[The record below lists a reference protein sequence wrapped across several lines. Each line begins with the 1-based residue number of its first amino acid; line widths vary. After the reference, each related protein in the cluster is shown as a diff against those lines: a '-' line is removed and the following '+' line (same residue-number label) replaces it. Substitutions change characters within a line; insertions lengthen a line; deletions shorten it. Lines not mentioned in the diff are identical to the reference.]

1 MFDKNADFPKVTV
14 ILRGYTYE
22 QCRCVVEQLV
32 GTKLNAVE
40 VAFNTPGAAG
50 IIERLNEEFG
60 SEVKIGAGTVTTE
73 ERAVAAVKAGAHFML
88 SPINFSDRI
97 FEIAKD
103 AGVVTVPAAFSPSE
117 TVEMFDKGADIVKV
131 FPAGILGPKYF
142 SDVRAASGWTCRSW
156 PLAALTAATSR
167 SSSMPAALPLGVGSG
182 IFDKQDIREMNSSA
196 LADQITEF
204 EKRVRW

>member
-1 MFDKNADFPKVTV
+1 M
-14 ILRGYTYE
+14 
-22 QCRCVVEQLV
+22 VEQLV

-40 VAFNTPGAAG
+40 VAFNTPGAAD
-50 IIERLNEEFG
+50 IIDRLNGEFG
-60 SEVKIGAGTVTTE
+60 AEVKIGAGTVTTG

-117 TVEMFDKGADIVKV
+117 IVEMFDKGADIVKV

-142 SDVRAASGWTCRSW
+142 SDVQA
-156 PLAALTAATSR
+156 PLDY
-167 SSSMPAALPLGVGSG
+167 LPLMAVGGVNGGNVQEFFDAGCSYAGIGSG

-196 LADQITEF
+196 LAYQISEF